1 MDTDDVFLFG
11 VFFFST
17 FFFLSVSM
25 TTKWLLQEM
34 VCIFRCREK
43 RKVNDFINYT
53 MSSHHWECILILK
66 QLFRYLRE
74 TSNRFIQKC
83 HYVRYLLCLKI
94 LTRSLF
100 KCFYFA
106 VNSNCREKNITV
118 IFPVT
123 AFF

>member
-11 VFFFST
+11 VFFFNL
-17 FFFLSVSM
+17 FFLSVSM

-66 QLFRYLRE
+66 QLFRYLDSALHE
-74 TSNRFIQKC
+74 GNF
-83 HYVRYLLCLKI
+83 
-94 LTRSLF
+94 
-100 KCFYFA
+100 
-106 VNSNCREKNITV
+106 
-118 IFPVT
+118 
-123 AFF
+123 